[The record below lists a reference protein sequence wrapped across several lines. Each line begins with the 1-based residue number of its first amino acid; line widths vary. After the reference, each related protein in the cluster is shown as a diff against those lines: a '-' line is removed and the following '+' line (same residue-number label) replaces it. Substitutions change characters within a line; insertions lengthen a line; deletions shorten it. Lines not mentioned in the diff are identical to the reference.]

1 MVSELRG
8 HLEAL
13 QSAREFMLIK
23 IERGEAKR
31 INHSVVGALDKL
43 IEELMIEV
51 DMSEEEEA

>member
-1 MVSELRG
+1 MSELRG

-31 INHSVVGALDKL
+31 INHSVVGALDKV
-43 IEELMIEV
+43 IEEVMIEV
-51 DMSEEEEA
+51 DMSEEEA

>member
-1 MVSELRG
+1 MSELRG

-31 INHSVVGALDKL
+31 IKCIRELLGSL
-43 IEELMIEV
+43 IEPLVFLYGHHM
-51 DMSEEEEA
+51 

>member
-1 MVSELRG
+1 MSELRG

-31 INHSVVGALDKL
+31 INHGVVGALDKV

-51 DMSEEEEA
+51 DMSEEEGA